1 MRHVSW
7 IIALVIG
14 FSVGFFSRG
23 AIDGGGRPARPSVGA
38 AQQRPARPVEDP
50 SAVYR
55 VPVDDTPLR
64 GPADA
69 LVTIVESS
77 DFECPFCKRVGP
89 TLKQLEEAFPGKL
102 RFSFRQNPL
111 PFHARALP
119 AAIAAEEARAQGGD
133 AKFWAMHDKL
143 FELAPALDDASIERA
158 AQELGLDVAKVKEAI
173 ASGKHKERIQRD
185 QQVVQA
191 LGAPA
196 TPTFFINGRKLAG
209 AQPFEKF
216 RAVVEEELKKAEA
229 LVQRGTPA
237 SQVYA
242 KIMETASARPV
253 FLPTAPGQPAPQ
265 EAAPT
270 PPPAA
275 PAPSAVYRKVPV
287 RADDPARGPAN
298 AKLTVVLFSDF
309 QCPFCGRVEPT
320 LKQLEQA
327 YPGQLRIV
335 WKHQPLPMHPDAM
348 PAALAAEAAREQG
361 KFWPMH
367 DKIFENQ
374 RALDAGTLARHAK
387 EIGLDTRRFEQAV
400 QSKKHEAR
408 VQEDM
413 KLGSSVGANGTPTL
427 FFNCRQLVGA
437 QPLERMRAVADE
449 ELKKADALL
458 KTAKPDA
465 KFYDRACD
473 ANVAAAPAAPV
484 PAAAPAPAPGPVQK
498 VDVRA
503 DDPVRGNP
511 KAPVT
516 IVLFS
521 DFQCPFCARVGPTL
535 DEVERT
541 YGQKVRIVWKH
552 QPLPFHQ
559 QALPAAEAAEAAREQ
574 GKFWQMHDKLF
585 ASQRELS
592 QDAYDRIAR
601 ELGLDQKKFQAAVQS
616 GKARARIQQDQQL
629 ASQVGAQGTPTMF
642 VNGEKVVGAVPFAQL
657 KAVIDRQLGSR

>member
-7 IIALVIG
+7 VIALVIG

-23 AIDGGGRPARPSVGA
+23 AIDGGGRPARPSAAG

-50 SAVYR
+50 RAVYR

-173 ASGKHKERIQRD
+173 ASGKYKDRVQRD
-185 QQVVQA
+185 QQLVQS

-196 TPTFFINGRKLAG
+196 TPSFFINGRKLAG
-209 AQPFEKF
+209 AQPFETF
-216 RAVVEEELKKAEA
+216 RALVDEELKKAEA
-229 LVQRGTPA
+229 LVQQGTPA

-242 KIMETASARPV
+242 KIMEGASARPV
-253 FLPTAPGQPAPQ
+253 FLPGAPGQPAPQ
-265 EAAPT
+265 GAAPT

-275 PAPSAVYRKVPV
+275 AAPAAVYRKVPV
-287 RADDPARGPAN
+287 RADDPARGPAD

-320 LKQLEQA
+320 LKQLEEA

-335 WKHQPLPMHPDAM
+335 WKHQPLPMHADAM

-361 KFWPMH
+361 KFWQMH
-367 DKIFENQ
+367 GKLFENQ
-374 RALDAGTLARHAK
+374 RALDAATLARHAK
-387 EIGLDTRRFEQAV
+387 EIGLDTRRYDQAV
-400 QSKKHEAR
+400 QSKKYEGR

-437 QPLERMRAVADE
+437 QPLDRMRAVADE

-458 KTAKPDA
+458 KGARPGA
-465 KFYDRACD
+465 GFYDRACD

-484 PAAAPAPAPGPVQK
+484 PAAAQAPAPGPVQK
-498 VDVRA
+498 VDVRP

-511 KAPVT
+511 RAPVT

-535 DEVERT
+535 DEVQRA
-541 YGQKVRIVWKH
+541 YGDKVRIVWKH

-592 QDAYDRIAR
+592 PDAYGRIAR
-601 ELGLDQKKFQAAVQS
+601 ELGLDVKKFDAAVQS
-616 GKARARIQQDQQL
+616 GKARTRIQQDQQL

>member
-23 AIDGGGRPARPSVGA
+23 AIDGGGRGARPSGQ

-102 RFSFRQNPL
+102 RFSFRHNPL

-158 AQELGLDVAKVKEAI
+158 AQEIGIDAAKVKEAI
-173 ASGKHKERIQRD
+173 ASGKHKDRIQRD
-185 QQVVQA
+185 QRVVQSV
-191 LGAPA
+191 GAPA
-196 TPTFFINGRKLAG
+196 TPSFFINGRKLAG
-209 AQPFEKF
+209 AQPFETF
-216 RAVVEEELKKAEA
+216 RALVAEELKKAEA
-229 LVQRGTPA
+229 LVQGGTPA
-237 SQVYA
+237 SGVYA
-242 KIMETASARPV
+242 KIMESASSRPV
-253 FLPTAPGQPAPQ
+253 YLPTPTGQAAPQ
-265 EAAPT
+265 DGAPKA
-270 PPPAA
+270 PAAA
-275 PAPSAVYRKVPV
+275 PAAVYRKVPL
-287 RADDPARGPAN
+287 RADDPARGPAS

-309 QCPFCGRVEPT
+309 QCPFCARVEPT
-320 LKQLEQA
+320 LKQLEEA
-327 YPGQLRIV
+327 YPGQLRVV
-335 WKHQPLPMHPDAM
+335 WKHQPLGFHQQAM

-361 KFWPMH
+361 KFWQLH
-367 DKIFENQ
+367 DKLFENQ
-374 RALDAGTLARHAK
+374 RALDDASLARYAK
-387 EIGLDTRRFEQAV
+387 EIGLDARKLEQAL
-400 QSKKHEAR
+400 QSKKHEPR
-408 VQEDM
+408 IQEDM
-413 KLGSSVGANGTPTL
+413 RLGASVGASGTPTL

-437 QPLERMRAVADE
+437 QPFDRMKAVADE

-458 KTAKPDA
+458 GGARPDA
-465 KFYDRACD
+465 GFYDRACD

-484 PAAAPAPAPGPVQK
+484 PAAAQAPAPGPIQK
-498 VDVRA
+498 IDVRT

-535 DEVERT
+535 DEVQRT
-541 YGQKVRIVWKH
+541 YGDKVRVVWKH

-574 GKFWQMHDKLF
+574 GRFWQMHDKLF

-592 QDAYDRIAR
+592 PDAYGRIAR
-601 ELGLDQKKFQAAVQS
+601 EIGLDAKKFQASVQS
-616 GKARARIQQDQQL
+616 GKARARIQEDQQL
-629 ASQVGAQGTPTMF
+629 ASRVGAQGTPTMF
-642 VNGEKVVGAVPFAQL
+642 VNGEKIVGAVPFAQI
-657 KAVIDRQLGSR
+657 KAVIDRQLAAR

>member
-23 AIDGGGRPARPSVGA
+23 ALDGRGARPPAGGPM
-38 AQQRPARPVEDP
+38 QRPARPVED
-50 SAVYR
+50 ARAAYR

-64 GPADA
+64 GSADA

-89 TLKQLEEAFPGKL
+89 TLKQLEEAYPGKL
-102 RFSFRQNPL
+102 RFSFRHNPL

-119 AAIAAEEARAQGGD
+119 AAIATEEARAQGGD

-158 AQELGLDVAKVKEAI
+158 AQEVGLDVAKVKEAI

-185 QQVVQA
+185 QQLVQSV
-191 LGAPA
+191 GAPA
-196 TPTFFINGRKLAG
+196 TPSFFVNGRKIAG
-209 AQPFEKF
+209 AQPLEAF
-216 RAVVEEELKKAEA
+216 RALVDEELKKAEA

-242 KIMETASARPV
+242 KIMEGASPRPV
-253 FLPTAPGQPAPQ
+253 FLPADPGQPAG
-265 EAAPT
+265 AAPVA
-270 PPPAA
+270 PSPAA
-275 PAPSAVYRKVPV
+275 PAPAALYRKVPL
-287 RADDPARGPAN
+287 RPDDPARGPAD

-320 LKQLEQA
+320 LKQLEEA

-335 WKHQPLPMHPDAM
+335 WKHQPLPMHSDAM

-361 KFWPMH
+361 KFWQLH
-367 DKIFENQ
+367 DKLFENQ
-374 RALDAGTLARHAK
+374 RALDAATVAGHAK
-387 EIGLDTRRFEQAV
+387 AIGLDTRKFEQAV
-400 QSKKHEAR
+400 QSKKYESR
-408 VQEDM
+408 IQEDM
-413 KLGSSVGANGTPTL
+413 RLGSSVGANGTPTL
-427 FFNCRQLVGA
+427 FFNCRQVVGA

-458 KTAKPDA
+458 KGAKPDA
-465 KFYDRACD
+465 RFYDRACD
-473 ANVAAAPAAPV
+473 ANVASAPAAPV
-484 PAAAPAPAPGPVQK
+484 PAAAQAPAPGPVQK
-498 VDVRA
+498 VDVRP

-535 DEVERT
+535 DEVQRT
-541 YGQKVRIVWKH
+541 YGDKVKVVWKH

-592 QDAYDRIAR
+592 PDAFTRIAR
-601 ELGLDQKKFQAAVQS
+601 EIGLDSKKFQASVQS

-629 ASQVGAQGTPTMF
+629 AASVGAQGTPTMF
-642 VNGEKVVGAVPFAQL
+642 VNGERVVGAVPFEQL
-657 KAVIDRQLGSR
+657 KAVIDRQLAKR